1 MERKNSSSRIFYTPT
16 SAARIAN
23 VRNKRETILLAKASK
38 GLSCASDGTLRSFY
52 REKAKAIIFLQRVH
66 SRSRELKANLKANE
80 QVTNDG
86 SGREKRIIV
95 SRTEL
100 RDRVNVQ
107 RTRRV
112 SLDVNRT
119 EETQRRVQEFLSKDI
134 PGDQPSKNKRLGE
147 LSGWRKSL
155 ENVARDFQ
163 DLGLIEKSST
173 SEEIDT
179 QPPPQK
185 PFRVRARAS
194 GISFACSH
202 GHFHRLSCAS
212 AQYVAINCSEE
223 YPMKSSQVP
232 PLRKISIPAKF
243 NQMPLDINNSYD
255 VSNPCPPS
263 PGRKIGAPKDFCR
276 TNMKSASIKKHHSF

>member
-1 MERKNSSSRIFYTPT
+1 MERRNSCARIIYTST
-16 SAARIAN
+16 SAARVAN
-23 VRNKRETILLAKASK
+23 VRNKRETILLAKTSK

-52 REKAKAIIFLQRVH
+52 REKARASIFLQRVH
-66 SRSRELKANLKANE
+66 SRSGELKANLKANE
-80 QVTNDG
+80 QATNDG
-86 SGREKRIIV
+86 SGLEKRVSV
-95 SRTEL
+95 SRSEL
-100 RDRVNVQ
+100 RERVNAQ

-134 PGDQPSKNKRLGE
+134 PGDQPSKNKQLGE
-147 LSGWRKSL
+147 LRASSKSL

-163 DLGLIEKSST
+163 DMGLREKSST
-173 SEEIDT
+173 SEEVDT

-185 PFRVRARAS
+185 PFRVRSRAS
-194 GISFACSH
+194 GIRFACSH

-212 AQYVAINCSEE
+212 AQYVAINCLEE

-232 PLRKISIPAKF
+232 HLRKISIPAKF

-255 VSNPCPPS
+255 VSIPCLPS
-263 PGRKIGAPKDFCR
+263 TGSKTGAPKDFFR
-276 TNMKSASIKKHHSF
+276 TNINSASIKKHSF